1 MRILHV
7 IPSYLPAKIAS
18 GPIKPTHA
26 LNKEL
31 VKKGIEVVVYTTNLD
46 GKEILDVSLNKEI
59 NIDGV
64 KVYYFPITWRFWHYS
79 FSLHRALA
87 ENAKNFDLIHITSVF
102 LSASTLGAYY
112 AKKFNKPYIISPH
125 GSLMREPLS
134 RNVLKKKIYIKLI
147 ENKNLIGAEAIHFT
161 VEKEKDDY
169 LKLGLPLEKAI
180 IISNSI
186 DLGNAVDAV
195 FSNNFREKFKISKEK
210 KIVIFIGRLHQIKGL
225 DTLILAFAKVVKK
238 EPEIVLVLA
247 GPDDGCGKNLKSQI
261 SNLKI
266 NDKVIFTGMLLG
278 GDKIAAYCESDVFVL
293 PSYSENFGM
302 AVIEAMYCE
311 LPVVI
316 TKGVGIANEVE
327 KNGAGLVVEKEVGQ
341 VAEAILKILQ
351 NPEISKKMGEN
362 GRKLVETEFSSEK
375 VAKKWIEEYNKLL

>member
-1 MRILHV
+1 
-7 IPSYLPAKIAS
+7 
-18 GPIKPTHA
+18 
-26 LNKEL
+26 
-31 VKKGIEVVVYTTNLD
+31 
-46 GKEILDVSLNKEI
+46 
-59 NIDGV
+59 
-64 KVYYFPITWRFWHYS
+64 
-79 FSLHRALA
+79 
-87 ENAKNFDLIHITSVF
+87 
-102 LSASTLGAYY
+102 
-112 AKKFNKPYIISPH
+112 
-125 GSLMREPLS
+125 
-134 RNVLKKKIYIKLI
+134 
-147 ENKNLIGAEAIHFT
+147 
-161 VEKEKDDY
+161 
-169 LKLGLPLEKAI
+169 
-180 IISNSI
+180 
-186 DLGNAVDAV
+186 
-195 FSNNFREKFKISKEK
+195 
-210 KIVIFIGRLHQIKGL
+210 
-225 DTLILAFAKVVKK
+225 
-238 EPEIVLVLA
+238 LVLA